1 MNFKIFKYRIQNNPF
16 QFTPQ
21 NVMMTAWLTEKDWNI
36 FLAEFP
42 DYLKGEKELFVKI
55 VCKKYC
61 SEFVIYRKLSKL
73 IGSIYEEVGNN
84 LIWLAKETMPLKD
97 MTDNKIDDLEVTIV
111 DVATLPKAETISI
124 KLKENDVERWSESE
138 FEKALSNVKIG
149 NRLAQLSQN
158 IFFTE
163 TRKAVVAEIVEINGY
178 HSNEDY
184 DEIPFI
190 LSKETEIKLI
200 GKPVNPQQTIDFSRI
215 GGQNATIRE
224 LREIIQLPMNFP
236 EYFEKFDVNPPKG
249 ILLYGPPGNGKTMI
263 AKALAET
270 LGASF
275 INIDLSDALQK
286 YKGVGE
292 HNLDKKFDEA
302 ENKRNAVI
310 FIDEIDAIASI
321 RTEDSAGHE
330 VSLVGKLL
338 SLMDG
343 IKANHRIF
351 VIGATNRINA
361 VDPALRRP
369 GRFDKELE
377 VPLPDVNGR
386 KDILSKY
393 IKLDRKGV
401 FDDSV
406 NDEYIE
412 KLAKDID
419 GYSGA
424 DISALYRE
432 ATMAAIREQLEMN
445 VETGKATMKK
455 SADDILVS
463 QRHFENAKERVVATS
478 KRGDINKS

>member
-1 MNFKIFKYRIQNNPF
+1 MRFKVLKYRIYNNPF

-21 NVMMTAWLTEKDWNI
+21 NVMMTAWMTERDWDS
-36 FLAEFP
+36 FLSNNQE
-42 DYLKGEKELFVKI
+42 YREGNKELFVKI
-55 VCKKYC
+55 VCNKYC
-61 SEFVIYRKLSKL
+61 SEYTLYRKLSKL
-73 IGSIYEEVGNN
+73 SGSIYEEAGAN
-84 LIWLAKETMPLKD
+84 LIWLPKETMPQKD
-97 MTDNKIDDLEVTIV
+97 MTDNNIDELEVSVVDASKLPVAESLTIKLNEEEV
-111 DVATLPKAETISI
+111 EKWSEEEFAAALSNYKRYNRLAHFEQNTFFLPNNKRCTIAEIIEINGKRPEEYSDGDAYVVTNETSI
-124 KLKENDVERWSESE
+124 KLE
-138 FEKALSNVKIG
+138 
-149 NRLAQLSQN
+149 
-158 IFFTE
+158 
-163 TRKAVVAEIVEINGY
+163 
-178 HSNEDY
+178 
-184 DEIPFI
+184 
-190 LSKETEIKLI
+190 
-200 GKPVNPQQTIDFSRI
+200 GKPVDPQHTIDFSQI
-215 GGQNATIRE
+215 GGQNAAIRE

-236 EYFEKFDVNPPKG
+236 EYFEKFDVTPPKG

-263 AKALAET
+263 ARALAET

-275 INIDLSDALQK
+275 ISIDLSDALQK

-292 HNLDKKFDEA
+292 HNLDQKFDEA
-302 ENKRNAVI
+302 ESKRHAVI

-343 IKANHRIF
+343 IKANHRVF

-386 KDILSKY
+386 RDILLKY

-401 FDDSV
+401 FDDSI

-412 KLAKDID
+412 KLAKDIE

-424 DISALYRE
+424 DINALYRE

-445 VETGKATMKK
+445 DGTGKATMKM
-455 SADDILVS
+455 SANDILVS
-463 QRHFENAKERVVATS
+463 QHHFEDAKERVVATS
-478 KRGDINKS
+478 KRRDVNK

>member
-1 MNFKIFKYRIQNNPF
+1 MTFKIYKYKIKNNPF
-16 QFTPQ
+16 SFTPQ
-21 NVMMTAWLTEKDWNI
+21 NVLMTAWMYEKDWDE
-36 FLAEFP
+36 FLA
-42 DYLKGEKELFVKI
+42 DYPEYREMSKELFVKI
-55 VCKKYC
+55 ECKKRSGEY
-61 SEFVIYRKLSKL
+61 VTYRKLSIL
-73 IGSIYEEVGNN
+73 RGSLYGNVGHN
-84 LIWLAKETMPLKD
+84 LIWLAKETMPLRD
-97 MTDNKIDDLEVTIV
+97 MTDSKIDDVEVSIV
-111 DVATLPKAETISI
+111 ETSELAHAETITI
-124 KLKENDVERWSESE
+124 KLKEDDVERWSEYE
-138 FEKALSNVKIG
+138 FNEAINNVKIG
-149 NRLAQLSQN
+149 NRLVHLTQK
-158 IFFTE
+158 IFFIPSSKTP
-163 TRKAVVAEIVEINGY
+163 VVAEIVEING
-178 HSNEDY
+178 HKSNENY
-184 DEIPFI
+184 DEIPFV
-190 LSKETEIKLI
+190 LSNETTIKLE
-200 GKPVNPQQTIDFSRI
+200 GKPIDPQHTIDFSQI
-215 GGQNATIRE
+215 GGQNDAIRE

-236 EYFEKFDVNPPKG
+236 EYFEKFDVTPPKG

-263 AKALAET
+263 ARALAET

-310 FIDEIDAIASI
+310 FIDEIDAVASI

-343 IKANHRIF
+343 IKANHRVF

-386 KDILSKY
+386 RDILLKY

-401 FDDSV
+401 FDDSI

-412 KLAKDID
+412 KLAKDIE

-424 DISALYRE
+424 DINALYRE

-445 VETGKATMKK
+445 DGTGKATMKM
-455 SADDILVS
+455 SANDILVS
-463 QRHFENAKERVVATS
+463 QHHFEDAKERVVATS
-478 KRGDINKS
+478 KRRDVNK